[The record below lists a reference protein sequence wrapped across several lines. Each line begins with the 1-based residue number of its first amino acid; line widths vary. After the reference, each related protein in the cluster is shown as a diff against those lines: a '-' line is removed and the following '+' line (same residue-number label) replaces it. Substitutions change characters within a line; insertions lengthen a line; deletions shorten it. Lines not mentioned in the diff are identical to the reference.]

1 MRFIPTRVHGVLD
14 YAMGVLLIAAP
25 WILGFADADFA
36 ANGAET
42 WIMVLFGG
50 TMIVA
55 SLMTAYECGVV
66 NVISMST
73 HLGLDVL
80 MGLVLAASPWLF
92 GFADQVYLPHL
103 ILGLSEAAAG
113 LMTQTT
119 PTSVPAAG
127 GMRQQT
133 RAR

>member
-1 MRFIPTRVHGVLD
+1 MRFIPTRVHGVMD
-14 YAMGVLLIAAP
+14 YVMGVVLIAAP
-25 WILGFADADFA
+25 WILGFAEADFA

-42 WIMVLFGG
+42 WIMVLFGSV
-50 TMIVA
+50 MIVA

-66 NVISMST
+66 SVISMST

-92 GFADQVYLPHL
+92 GFSEQVFLPHL
-103 ILGLSEAAAG
+103 ILGLGEAAAG

-119 PTSVPAAG
+119 PTSIPAPS
-127 GMRQQT
+127 GMRRET
-133 RAR
+133 PMR

>member
-14 YAMGVLLIAAP
+14 YAMGIVLIACP
-25 WILGFADADFA
+25 FLLGFADADLA

-50 TMIVA
+50 IMIVA

-66 NVISMST
+66 SLISMST

-80 MGLVLAASPWLF
+80 MGLVLVVSPWLF
-92 GFADQVYLPHL
+92 GFYEQVWIPHL
-103 ILGLSEAAAG
+103 VLGLGEAVAG
-113 LMTQTT
+113 LTTQTT
-119 PTSVPAAG
+119 PTHYPQHGA
-127 GMRQQT
+127 RRET
-133 RAR
+133 RVR